1 MIPKDEIRKGLALR
15 LARKESGLHQA
26 DVASMLRPP
35 IDVHIVAAWEQGL
48 SQPTESQ
55 RIQLQAMFRRR
66 LPKSLQIVDPKRSKF
81 DRSSPWN
88 RGLGVAEFAAALKSA
103 QRELGVPTIRQLA
116 MLLHVPNKT
125 ITAAAREELPTHV
138 KFVVAT
144 VLGWE
149 GRAGSL
155 YGLLSATQRRKVD
168 QIARGLAR
176 KELYEVRELSEQLPG
191 TTRRRLEGLNYEWQ
205 KADRLR
211 KRMERGGGKARSQ
224 QPARPRAV
232 VIELS
237 SKKLPR
243 AVQAGSKTARRA
255 SVKSAARRALAGG
268 R

>member
-1 MIPKDEIRKGLALR
+1 
-15 LARKESGLHQA
+15 
-26 DVASMLRPP
+26 
-35 IDVHIVAAWEQGL
+35 
-48 SQPTESQ
+48 
-55 RIQLQAMFRRR
+55 
-66 LPKSLQIVDPKRSKF
+66 
-81 DRSSPWN
+81 
-88 RGLGVAEFAAALKSA
+88 
-103 QRELGVPTIRQLA
+103 
-116 MLLHVPNKT
+116 MLLHVPNTT
-125 ITAAAREELPTHV
+125 ITAAAREELPTRGT
-138 KFVVAT
+138 FIVAA

-205 KADRLR
+205 RAGRLK
-211 KRMERGGGKARSQ
+211 KRTALGGGKARPQ
-224 QPARPRAV
+224 PPARPRAV

-243 AVQAGSKTARRA
+243 AVQASSKTARR
-255 SVKSAARRALAGG
+255 SPVKSAARRALAGG